1 MYRSYVNA
9 LSISIRNLFTYI
21 VRCAVVELC
30 LTQRANPNLQGSKP
44 KSCATRSAIRHCT
57 QCRPRKGGTGIP
69 VAGHPTEPY
78 PSRRSRLD
86 YLGSNSCTLFINY
99 LDINNIDKTQN
110 YIKIAFF
117 PFFFF
122 FFSYL
127 HVLRQFLI
135 DISLLFWSKLH
146 RAVARIAL
154 CAAVRKS
161 GNGILHLEWE
171 CADMGWNI

>member
-30 LTQRANPNLQGSKP
+30 LTQRANPNLHGSKP

-78 PSRRSRLD
+78 PSRRSGLD

-99 LDINNIDKTQN
+99 LHINNIDKTQN

-117 PFFFF
+117 LFLFLFFIFTCSQTVPYRYLIVILVKVASCSC
-122 FFSYL
+122 SYA
-127 HVLRQFLI
+127 HSF
-135 DISLLFWSKLH
+135 
-146 RAVARIAL
+146 
-154 CAAVRKS
+154 VRGCS
-161 GNGILHLEWE
+161 
-171 CADMGWNI
+171 

>member
-9 LSISIRNLFTYI
+9 FSISIRNRFTYI

-57 QCRPRKGGTGIP
+57 QCWPRKGGTGIP

-78 PSRRSRLD
+78 PSRRSGLD

-110 YIKIAFF
+110 YLKIAFF
-117 PFFFF
+117 PFFLFLF
-122 FFSYL
+122 VIFTCSQTVPYRYL
-127 HVLRQFLI
+127 IVILV
-135 DISLLFWSKLH
+135 K
-146 RAVARIAL
+146 VASCS
-154 CAAVRKS
+154 CAHSFVRGCS
-161 GNGILHLEWE
+161 
-171 CADMGWNI
+171 

>member
-78 PSRRSRLD
+78 PSRRSGLD

-117 PFFFF
+117 SFFLFLFF
-122 FFSYL
+122 IFTCSQTVPYRYFI
-127 HVLRQFLI
+127 VILI
-135 DISLLFWSKLH
+135 K
-146 RAVARIAL
+146 VASCS
-154 CAAVRKS
+154 CAHSFVRGCS
-161 GNGILHLEWE
+161 
-171 CADMGWNI
+171 